1 MINGGYR
8 LHQKDSKLQ
17 MCLEALVRRS
27 KLARWK
33 VASGNGGHSQF
44 RVSEY
49 VALGQNWVPP
59 HQNLPVSKTDMF
71 FFGSTSHKLTS
82 IYIAYSHVAS
92 NFSGSF
98 CHAALAFKT

>member
-71 FFGSTSHKLTS
+71 FLGVHKPQTYL
-82 IYIAYSHVAS
+82 
-92 NFSGSF
+92 
-98 CHAALAFKT
+98 